1 MMMKATPDK
10 SLYAFALDPD
20 RAGYFNLMFKS
31 NTHSPVT
38 TWVSVRFTIECI
50 SQETL
55 VCQSDAGSLCL
66 LRRKTAQRSTIM

>member
-38 TWVSVRFTIECI
+38 TWVRLPPKFRAFSNSSIAR
-50 SQETL
+50 
-55 VCQSDAGSLCL
+55 QSHAGSLRL
-66 LRRKTAQRSTIM
+66 LR